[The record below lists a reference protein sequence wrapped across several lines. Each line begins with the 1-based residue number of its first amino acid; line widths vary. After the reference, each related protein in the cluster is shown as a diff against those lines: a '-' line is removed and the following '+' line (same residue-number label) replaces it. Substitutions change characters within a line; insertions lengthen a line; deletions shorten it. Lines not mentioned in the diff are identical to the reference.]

1 MCGCKANIIP
11 VAQASTYQYTIP
23 LQELTAKPTRAQYKY
38 YYCVSPTKV
47 NEALS
52 IIQVKPNEP
61 LRVGGMADMEQLADM
76 HDRGDDL
83 KYHNQNFTQLLS
95 GIVFTQEEL
104 NKSECST
111 AFTV

>member
-1 MCGCKANIIP
+1 MCGCTANIIP
-11 VAQASTYQYTIP
+11 ASQASSYVNTIP
-23 LQELTAKPTRAQYKY
+23 LQELTLKPTRAQYKY
-38 YYCVSPTKV
+38 YYCVSPIKV
-47 NEALS
+47 NQALG
-52 IIQVKPNEP
+52 IINVKPNEP
-61 LRVGGMADMEQLADM
+61 LRVGNMLDMEQLADM
-76 HDRGDDL
+76 HDRGDDI